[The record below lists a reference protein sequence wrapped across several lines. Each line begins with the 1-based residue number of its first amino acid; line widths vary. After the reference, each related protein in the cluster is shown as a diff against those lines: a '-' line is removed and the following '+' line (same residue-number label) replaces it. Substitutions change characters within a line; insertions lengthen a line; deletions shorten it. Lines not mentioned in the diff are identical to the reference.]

1 MTSWFETSWGAQA
14 GITLLVPVLQP
25 GSLGKNFPTFFKRT
39 ALFLWSMEGLKKLVT
54 QTLVPAHPSRAGA
67 SMDGLGIT
75 LLLPSPR
82 HSNHSCC
89 STWLQCSHPINAFFW
104 FAKWQVEKESLWTSW
119 HLGEPESIFTVQSEV
134 DGLLGTSSSFLYKEI
149 NTFEALSCHT
159 LV

>member
-25 GSLGKNFPTFFKRT
+25 GSLRKNFPTFSKRT
-39 ALFLWSMEGLKKLVT
+39 AVSVVCEGLKRLVT
-54 QTLVPAHPSRAGA
+54 QTLVTAHPSRAGA
-67 SMDGLGIT
+67 SMEGLGVT
-75 LLLPSPR
+75 QLLPSPR
-82 HSNHSCC
+82 HSNHSSC
-89 STWLQCSHPINAFFW
+89 STWLQWSHPINAFFW
-104 FAKWQVEKESLWTSW
+104 FAKWQGEMESLWTSW
-119 HLGEPESIFTVQSEV
+119 HLGEPESIFTIQSEV